1 MAFKRIKDWATSISA
16 FRSGDV
22 IPVDGPSGTAKMA
35 KDDLLARTAENA
47 LGSIHSLNDTATD
60 FASDDYVVVDG
71 TTNGSRKM
79 SKNTM
84 LQLTAINALVG
95 SYAAEFDP
103 TRDAEHQYLEGE
115 PVVYQGNVYI
125 FRRNHYGAWDSGHV
139 MAFKFE
145 RFLKQYFYRNRV
157 SCWTG
162 GSGTDGGKEISDYLS
177 RLVLDL
183 KIDITDST
191 DFSTFWNGPYN
202 SPNGTPIEKR
212 FCGISWTRNNA
223 VQFWMMR
230 DLYGE
235 YMSSSF
241 GNCAL
246 FRATEADSSAVTL
259 YDRVKLHTRTTTWGG
274 VAIKATFVIDWSVFE
289 NKTSNLSYNLFANEI
304 ISVDHPGLIQV
315 YKFIPTLPADLN
327 TYSSRILRLE
337 ENVDCNPIIVINKNE
352 PKNYAVQ
359 KAVVDARFTV
369 PDEDYDNFWNTGV
382 TVNDT
387 YYPEK
392 NFTYAY
398 GGAVDT
404 VVVAIYWATP
414 NGNYISGSPGN
425 LVAQFGI
432 DNAIH
437 LKDTLYLASKTVTVA
452 GVSLKI
458 EVVIDTKYILPLSG
472 TWSGNLF
479 RKELVKIDHAGHIF
493 ENKVKETAAPSVL
506 PDFSTLTMGVG
517 GDSITAGNQWSYYAS
532 QVLAVAHHQNEAVGS
547 SYYACRQVT
556 YDGNTYTTQNY
567 DDPNFAGIASGTIPV
582 DSPEAAQKT
591 ANNCARCHLQKFIAK
606 VTAGDYTAPDI
617 FCLAYGTNDS
627 VPTSAQVDA
636 SIASATNLTINESL
650 NMAGGLRWVLQT
662 ITETYP
668 NCKIFVLLPIQGASA
683 SRNTN
688 NLSKIEA
695 IKKVCQ
701 VFSVPVIDMFS
712 ECGIA
717 GLLETGTGP
726 YLSDGLHPN
735 DAGRKLMGSFAAER
749 IIALYG
755 RHLS

>member
-1 MAFKRIKDWATSISA
+1 MRI
-16 FRSGDV
+16 
-22 IPVDGPSGTAKMA
+22 
-35 KDDLLARTAENA
+35 NA
-47 LGSIHSLNDTATD
+47 LGNTATD
-60 FASDDYVVVDG
+60 FANDDYIAIDG
-71 TTNGSRKM
+71 VTNGSRKM

-115 PVVYQGNVYI
+115 PVVYQGNVYL
-125 FRRNHYGAWDSGHV
+125 FRRNHYGAWNSSHV

-145 RFLKQYFYRNRV
+145 RFLNQYFYRNRV

-162 GSGTDGGKEISDYLS
+162 GSGSEGGKEISDYLS

-191 DFSTFWNGPYN
+191 DFNTFWNGPYN

-212 FCGISWTRNNA
+212 FCGISWTRNDS

-235 YMSSSF
+235 YMNSSF

-246 FRATEADSSAVTL
+246 FSSTEADSYAVTL

-304 ISVDHPGLIQV
+304 ISIDHPGLIQV
-315 YKFIPTLPADLN
+315 YKFTPTLPADLN

-337 ENVDCNPIIVINKNE
+337 ENVDCNPIIVTDKNE
-352 PKNYAVQ
+352 PKNYAIQ
-359 KAVVDARFTV
+359 KAVIDARFTV

-382 TVNDT
+382 TVNGT

-398 GGAVDT
+398 GGKENT
-404 VVVAIYWATP
+404 VIVGIFWATP

-425 LVAQFGI
+425 IVAQFNI
-432 DNAIH
+432 RDAIH
-437 LKDTLYLASKTVTVA
+437 LKDTLYLASKTATVA

-458 EVVIDTKYILPLSG
+458 EVVIDAKYISPLSG

-493 ENKVKETAAPSVL
+493 ENKVKETAAPSLL
-506 PDFSTLTMGVG
+506 PDFSTLNMGVD
-517 GDSITAGNQWSYYAS
+517 GDSITAGNQWSKYAHDILGMAS
-532 QVLAVAHHQNEAVGS
+532 HDNVGVGS
-547 SYYACRQVT
+547 SYYACRQVE
-556 YDGNTYTTQNY
+556 YNGVTYTTQEY
-567 DDPNFAGIASGTIPV
+567 DDPNFAGIANGTITI

-591 ANNCARCHLQKFIAK
+591 ANNCARCHIGKFIAG
-606 VTAGDYTAPDI
+606 VTGGTYKTPDI
-617 FCLAYGTNDS
+617 FCFAFGTNDS
-627 VPTSAQVDA
+627 VPTEAQVN
-636 SIASATNLTINESL
+636 SAISGSTLPTIPDSL
-650 NMAGGLRWVLQT
+650 NMAGGMRYAVQK
-662 ITETYP
+662 IKQTYP
-668 NCKIFVLLPIQGASA
+668 NCKIFVLFPIQGYNAT
-683 SRNTN
+683 RNAN
-688 NLSKIEA
+688 NLLKIEA
-695 IKKVCQ
+695 IKKVAQ
-701 VFSVPVIDMFS
+701 AMSVPVIDMFS
-712 ECGIA
+712 NCGIS

-735 DAGRKLMGSFAAER
+735 AAGQKLMGAFAAEQ

-755 RHLS
+755 RNIT